1 MNMIDKIK
9 QLFVILFQFPIKSFI
24 LVRGKKIYQIK
35 GYTCLKTVVERN
47 KETIPY
53 NKRERERGRK
63 SRRQAKK
70 IQAGSDIHDHGLHE
84 RIIRWIGAGLV
95 TRVSNFD

>member
-53 NKRERERGRK
+53 NKREREREVEKVEDRRKKFRPGRIFTITDCT
-63 SRRQAKK
+63 SALFV
-70 IQAGSDIHDHGLHE
+70 GSA
-84 RIIRWIGAGLV
+84 RA
-95 TRVSNFD
+95 S

>member
-1 MNMIDKIK
+1 MLYMIDKIK
-9 QLFVILFQFPIKSFI
+9 QLLYVGKNLSNKRICMFKNS
-24 LVRGKKIYQIK
+24 RGKKQ
-35 GYTCLKTVVERN
+35 GNNTTWQ
-47 KETIPY
+47 
-53 NKRERERGRK
+53 EREKERGRKSRK